1 MQEEAVMTFESLFT
15 IIKEK
20 LATADAREI
29 SGHVALEFQV
39 RGEAKGMFFVE
50 ITNGRI
56 RIEPYNYHDRDVSF
70 AADADTYL
78 EIINGKLDPMIAFA
92 VGRVKIY
99 GDMNKAGLVMHLL

>member
-1 MQEEAVMTFESLFT
+1 MTFECLFAT
-15 IIKEK
+15 IKEK
-20 LATADAREI
+20 LALADACYI

-50 ITNGRI
+50 ITNGSI

-78 EIINGKLDPMIAFA
+78 EILNGELNPKIAFA
-92 VGRVKIY
+92 VGRLKVY
-99 GDMNKAGLVMHLL
+99 GDMSKAKLALHLL

>member
-1 MQEEAVMTFESLFT
+1 MTFESFFAAV
-15 IIKEK
+15 KEK
-20 LATADAREI
+20 LDCADVRDI
-29 SGHVALEFQV
+29 RGHVALEFQV

-78 EIINGKLDPMIAFA
+78 AIMNGELNPMIAFA
-92 VGRVKIY
+92 TGRVKIY
-99 GDMNKAGLVMHLL
+99 GDMQKAKLAVHLL